1 MNQAQLQQR
10 LSHPFVSADISS
22 LPLAHK
28 GKVRDSYT
36 DGERRLIVTTDRV
49 SAFDRVLG
57 TIPYKGQ
64 VLNQLTNWWFAHT
77 ADIVPNHLIE
87 EIHPNAVWARQAAP
101 IKLEVV
107 VRAYLTGSSKTSLWT
122 LYEKGQEGLYG
133 LQLPKGLKK
142 NSALPAPVVTPTT
155 KDVNDSPLTA
165 EDVVSNGLATAELWQ
180 QIQSTALR
188 LFARGQELA
197 TAAGLT
203 LVDTKYEF
211 GLCQGRLTLIDE
223 VHTPDSSRYWVAG
236 TEQQEAPLHQDKEV
250 LRLWLREQGFQGDG
264 EAPKLP
270 DELALRLAGHYLDT
284 FQKLTNK
291 VAEPP
296 SESVAQA
303 LNGVR
308 S

>member
-1 MNQAQLQQR
+1 MNQAQLQER
-10 LSHPFVSADISS
+10 LEHPFLSADISS
-22 LPLAHK
+22 LKLAHK

-87 EIHPNAVWARQAAP
+87 EIHPNAVWARQATP

-133 LQLPKGLKK
+133 LQLPKGMKK
-142 NSALPAPVVTPTT
+142 NSPLPEPVVTPTT

-165 EDVVSNGLATAELWQ
+165 EDVVSKGLATADLWQ
-180 QIQSTALR
+180 QIQSTALK

-197 TAAGLT
+197 KEAGLT

-211 GLCQGRLTLIDE
+211 GLCEGRLTLIDE
-223 VHTPDSSRYWVAG
+223 VHTPDSSRYWLAG

-284 FQKLTNK
+284 FQKLTK
-291 VAEPP
+291 KEAQPP
-296 SESVAQA
+296 LETVAQA